1 MSDDLL
7 TRTQVVVSC
16 PDCEYERT
24 FKERNKRVSGA
35 VAGHSRSADCDG
47 QPTITVETLLVC
59 RSCGYDARDGA
70 TVTATDGRY
79 VEDTL
84 CNVCRDHRDEQRFEA
99 AFEQLLEPKGDA

>member
-1 MSDDLL
+1 MTDNLL

-24 FKERNKRVSGA
+24 FEERNKRVSGA

-84 CNVCRDHRDEQRFEA
+84 CEVCRDHRDECRVETGVA
-99 AFEQLLEPKGDA
+99 WLVDA